1 MIQKFRVSRPSWLLP
16 LAAALICGCGGG
28 AEGPVRVPLAGTVTM
43 DGTPLEGAEV
53 SFYAEGEARVATTD
67 KDGYYQVAG
76 GAQVLKYQVVISKWE
91 GTGAI
96 KMDPASGMDSGQMEA
111 MAMGNGGAA
120 AANIAKQLVPEKYSD
135 RTKTELTFLLTSDG
149 TQKADFALTSK

>member
-1 MIQKFRVSRPSWLLP
+1 MILKFCASCPSWLLP
-16 LAAALICGCGGG
+16 MAVALLCGCGGG
-28 AEGPVRVPLAGTVTM
+28 PEGPVRVPLAGTVTL
-43 DGTPLEGAEV
+43 DGSPLEGAEV

-76 GAQVLKYQVVISKWE
+76 GAQVLKYQVVVSKWE

-96 KMDPASGMDSGQMEA
+96 KMDAEAGMDAGQMEA
-111 MAMGNGGAA
+111 MAMASGGAP
-120 AANIAKQLVPEKYSD
+120 AANIAKQLVPDKYSD
-135 RTKTELTFLLTSDG
+135 RTKTELTFLLTSEG